1 MLRRFYYAITLFTKQ
16 IKEKQI
22 GMYASSSAFFIFLSL
37 IPVMLLMCAILPY
50 TNLTRAMFVESLNE
64 IVPSMMESFLTGIVN
79 EVYERS
85 ITIVSV
91 SAIAA
96 LWSAGKGMMA
106 LKTCLNGI
114 QEVDETRNYF
124 FLRISASFYTVVML
138 VAVIFSIMIVGLGQY
153 LANLIVSYVPQLQ
166 FFLEFLMSIRHVF
179 AVLVLEVAFVIIYT
193 WIPNNKVRWKAQ
205 IPGALVVGLGW
216 TGFSTVFSIYVGKF
230 GGFSIYGS
238 LATVIALLLWLY
250 ICMYIVFI
258 GALMNKNLEPFF
270 AYLARRIRKMRTQQK
285 TK

>member
-1 MLRRFYYAITLFTKQ
+1 
-16 IKEKQI
+16 
-22 GMYASSSAFFIFLSL
+22 MYASSSAFFIFLSL
-37 IPVMLLMCAILPY
+37 IPILLLVCAILPY
-50 TNLTRAMFVESLNE
+50 TNLTREILVNSLND

-138 VAVIFSIMIVGLGQY
+138 AAVLFSIMIVGLGQY
-153 LANLIVSYVPQLQ
+153 LANLIVTYVPQLR

-205 IPGALVVGLGW
+205 IPGALIVGLGW
-216 TGFSTVFSIYVGKF
+216 TGFSTVFSVYVGKF

-270 AYLARRIRKMRTQQK
+270 AFLARRIRKRKIVNEETK
-285 TK
+285 TDSDH